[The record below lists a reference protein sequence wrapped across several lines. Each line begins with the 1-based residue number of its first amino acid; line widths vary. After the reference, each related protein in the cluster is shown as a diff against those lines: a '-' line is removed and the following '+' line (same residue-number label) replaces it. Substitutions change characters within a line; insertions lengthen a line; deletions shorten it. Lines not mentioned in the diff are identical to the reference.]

1 MQTLKSAITQAGPLL
16 NNPMRCIRKKQPIIM
31 ALQITT
37 VNQWA
42 NYLKRHRASHS
53 TKLRLTSWS
62 YPVLAVCPESLPL
75 IFRAMRVQDLRSDFA
90 ENSVKAQ
97 FPYTR
102 SQLTNFSD
110 VVFFDI
116 LS

>member
-1 MQTLKSAITQAGPLL
+1 
-16 NNPMRCIRKKQPIIM
+16 
-31 ALQITT
+31 
-37 VNQWA
+37 
-42 NYLKRHRASHS
+42 
-53 TKLRLTSWS
+53 
-62 YPVLAVCPESLPL
+62 
-75 IFRAMRVQDLRSDFA
+75 MRVQDLWSNFA

-97 FPYTR
+97 FTYTR

>member
-1 MQTLKSAITQAGPLL
+1 
-16 NNPMRCIRKKQPIIM
+16 
-31 ALQITT
+31 
-37 VNQWA
+37 
-42 NYLKRHRASHS
+42 
-53 TKLRLTSWS
+53 
-62 YPVLAVCPESLPL
+62 
-75 IFRAMRVQDLRSDFA
+75 MRVQDLRSDFA
-90 ENSVKAQ
+90 KNSVKAQ